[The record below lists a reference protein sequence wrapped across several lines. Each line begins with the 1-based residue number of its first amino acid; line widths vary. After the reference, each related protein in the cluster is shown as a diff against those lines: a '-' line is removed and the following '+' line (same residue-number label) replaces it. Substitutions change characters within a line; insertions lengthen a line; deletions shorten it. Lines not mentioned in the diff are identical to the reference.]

1 LNRHA
6 GKQAKILSDEQI
18 SDLLFFAETTRYPLR
33 NRVIVLLSCKAG
45 LRAGEIAKLTWDMVL
60 DANGYVATSLELPNS
75 AAKKGSGRRIP
86 LPLMLRPIGVKPNP
100 ALRSSKGETLRQ
112 GQVEVHCTQTSEGH
126 WECGCYDYD
135 AGTCGP
141 C

>member
-1 LNRHA
+1 MTTTGYQQADKFVELSERD
-6 GKQAKILSDEQI
+6 KQRTACLYKEVQGRLKEMSLIMARTLRMEVSER
-18 SDLLFFAETTRYPLR
+18 TT
-33 NRVIVLLSCKAG
+33 V
-45 LRAGEIAKLTWDMVL
+45 
-60 DANGYVATSLELPNS
+60 
-75 AAKKGSGRRIP
+75 
-86 LPLMLRPIGVKPNP
+86 MLRPLSVNTASPSPG
-100 ALRSSKGETLRQ
+100 RESFRQ